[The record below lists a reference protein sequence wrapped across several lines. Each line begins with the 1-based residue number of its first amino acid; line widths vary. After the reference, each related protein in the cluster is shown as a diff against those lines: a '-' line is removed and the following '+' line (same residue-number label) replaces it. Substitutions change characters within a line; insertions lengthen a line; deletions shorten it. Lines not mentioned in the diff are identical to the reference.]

1 MGGMMKKLLQKFS
14 FLKFSKQ
21 PKQDGNILAVAMIL
35 SSIMMGFS
43 LFAGKIMREDI
54 NHTYNI
60 ISTEKA
66 YFSAE
71 AGLENG
77 LLSLQKEPL
86 QDKQEDEK
94 ELDNGAFYQISLISQ
109 YEEIPVK
116 IEPKQKIR
124 INLKRLKKG
133 SDNAIIEEKITNFTL
148 EEISQENSA
157 DSPAIDWS
165 VSCENSSL
173 NPANASN
180 GGALL
185 SKVIGGTFSQ
195 ENFTTEKEGKS
206 TSIDGIGNDGKFK
219 YNKSSV
225 KSFINK
231 NENTNC
237 WLSLKNTGVNLISL
251 VYKASASEKITA
263 PETLIKST
271 GQSGNAKKVIKFNKP
286 QKALI
291 DWF

>member
-1 MGGMMKKLLQKFS
+1 MGEMMKKLLQKFS

-77 LLSLQKEPL
+77 LLSLQKKPL

-94 ELDNGAFYQISLISQ
+94 ELDNGAGYQISLISQ
-109 YEEIPVK
+109 YEKISVK

-124 INLKRLKKG
+124 INLKRLK
-133 SDNAIIEEKITNFTL
+133 EESNGTFVQKKITDF
-148 EEISQENSA
+148 
-157 DSPAIDWS
+157 
-165 VSCENSSL
+165 SL
-173 NPANASN
+173 
-180 GGALL
+180 
-185 SKVIGGTFSQ
+185 
-195 ENFTTEKEGKS
+195 
-206 TSIDGIGNDGKFK
+206 
-219 YNKSSV
+219 
-225 KSFINK
+225 
-231 NENTNC
+231 
-237 WLSLKNTGVNLISL
+237 
-251 VYKASASEKITA
+251 
-263 PETLIKST
+263 
-271 GQSGNAKKVIKFNKP
+271 
-286 QKALI
+286 
-291 DWF
+291 

>member
-1 MGGMMKKLLQKFS
+1 
-14 FLKFSKQ
+14 
-21 PKQDGNILAVAMIL
+21 LAVAMIL

-77 LLSLQKEPL
+77 LLSLQKKPL

-94 ELDNGAFYQISLISQ
+94 ELDNGAVYQISLISQ
-109 YEEIPVK
+109 YKEIPVK

-124 INLKRLKKG
+124 INLKRLK
-133 SDNAIIEEKITNFTL
+133 EENNGTLVPKKITDFTL
-148 EEISQENSA
+148 ENISQENLV
-157 DSPAIDWS
+157 DSPKIAWS
-165 VSCENSSL
+165 VSCENSVL
-173 NPANASN
+173 KTAEGNN
-180 GGALL
+180 ALL
-185 SKVIGGTFSQ
+185 SKVIGGTFSKK
-195 ENFTTEKEGKS
+195 NFTTGEKGKS
-206 TSIDGIGNDGKFK
+206 TSITGIDDNSKEFI
-219 YNKSSV
+219 YEEFSV
-225 KSFINK
+225 KNFINK
-231 NENTNC
+231 DENTNC
-237 WLSLKNTGVNLISL
+237 WLSLKNTGENLIL
-251 VYKASASEKITA
+251 LDYKASASGKITA